1 MKYIITWW
9 AGFIW
14 SVVLWYFNEQWIDN
28 IIVVDHLNQSEKWKN
43 LVWKKYIN
51 YFDRSEFLEK
61 VKNWEILE
69 KDDIVIHM
77 WACSS
82 TTETDSN
89 YIMENNSK
97 YTKKLFDVCQKV
109 WARLIYASSAAT
121 YWNGDQWYSDK
132 NFDLY
137 PLNMYWYSKHLLDQ
151 WLIRE
156 TDNFNNVKS
165 QVMGLKFFNVYW
177 PNEYHKWSMSSM
189 VFHWF
194 NQIKQDWK
202 IWLFK
207 SYKKDFNDGMQ
218 SRDFIYVKDI
228 AKVVYFFTTTE
239 HKKIS
244 WIYNL
249 WTWTSRTFYDLAKA
263 TFSALWLEPNIHFK
277 DMPETLR
284 NKYQYYTQADMKKI
298 RVAWYRESFYSLEDG
313 VKDYVQNYLNKWFQT
328 Y

>member
-1 MKYIITWW
+1 MKYIVTWW
-9 AGFIW
+9 AWFIW
-14 SVVLWYFNEQWIDN
+14 SVIVGYFNEQWIDD
-28 IIVVDHLNQSEKWKN
+28 IIVVDHLDNSEKWKN
-43 LVWKKYIN
+43 LVWKKYID
-51 YFDRSEFLEK
+51 YFDREEFLNK
-61 VKNWEILE
+61 VLSWDIIE
-69 KDDIVIHM
+69 KDDIIIHM

-82 TTETDSN
+82 TTETDSK
-89 YIMENNSK
+89 YIMENNTK
-97 YTKKLFDVCQKV
+97 YTKKLFDECQKV

-121 YWNGDQWYSDK
+121 YWNWEQWYSDY
-132 NFDLY
+132 NFGLS

-151 WLIRE
+151 WIIRE
-156 TDNFNNVKS
+156 TDNFHNVKS
-165 QVMGLKFFNVYW
+165 QVVGLKFFNVYW
-177 PNEYHKWSMSSM
+177 PNEYHKWSMASM

-207 SYKKDFNDGMQ
+207 SYREDFKDGMQ

-228 AKVVYFFTTTE
+228 AKVIYFLTE
-239 HKKIS
+239 ENKKIS

-277 DMPETLR
+277 DMPEILR
-284 NKYQYYTQADMKKI
+284 DKYQYYTQAEMKKL
-298 RVAWYRESFYSLEDG
+298 RVAWYREHFYSLEDW
-313 VKDYVQNYLNKWFQT
+313 VKDYVQNYLSKWFQT